1 MSEIDNWGEFGLRI
15 QCLSYLRYEYTL
27 QSIIA

>member
-1 MSEIDNWGEFGLRI
+1 MSEIDNWGWFGLRI

-27 QSIIA
+27 QSTVA